1 MHNPGLTDPKTL
13 FTILVEN
20 IIIMISRR
28 SFITRSMAATA
39 AAAIIPS
46 VFGQNLVFDEKSP
59 LKGKKVLFV
68 WGGWMGHEPD
78 KCRDI
83 LVPWMI
89 SEGAEVTVSDTLE
102 VYVKTDLKKDIDLIV
117 QVWTMGE
124 IENSQEQAL
133 LEAVKSG
140 VGIAGWH
147 GGLGDAF
154 RNNTEYQFMVGGQW
168 VAHPGGVIDYRVNI
182 VDHND
187 PVTKGLSD
195 FNMHSE
201 QYYMHVDPNV
211 KVLATTTFNGD
222 KAFWIDGNVVP
233 VVWKKVYG
241 KGRVFYS
248 SLGHVA
254 DDFKVPEV
262 LEIQKRGIRWACM
275 SKYEPLEDWKQPAY
289 KGWNK

>member
-1 MHNPGLTDPKTL
+1 MVT
-13 FTILVEN
+13 
-20 IIIMISRR
+20 RR
-28 SFITRSMAATA
+28 SFISKSAAAA
-39 AAAIIPS
+39 AAAIITPS
-46 VFGQNLVFDEKSP
+46 VFSRSFLPEANSP
-59 LKGKKVLFV
+59 LNGKKVLFV

-83 LVPWMI
+83 FVPWME
-89 SEGAEVTVSDTLE
+89 SEGAKVTVLDTLE
-102 VYVKTDLKKDIDLIV
+102 AYITLDLKKDIDLIV
-117 QVWTMGE
+117 QAWTMGT
-124 IENSQEQAL
+124 IAGNQEKAL

-140 VGIAGWH
+140 VGLAGWH
-147 GGLGDAF
+147 GGLGDSF

-182 VDHND
+182 TDHKD

-195 FNMHSE
+195 FDMHSE
-201 QYYMHVDPNV
+201 QYYVHVDPNV
-211 KVLATTTFNGD
+211 KVLATTTFTD
-222 KAFWIDGNVVP
+222 KNASWIGGNIVP

-254 DDFKVPEV
+254 ADFKVPEA

-275 SKYEPLEDWKQPAY
+275 SKYEPMEEWKQPVY
-289 KGWNK
+289 KTGKNK